1 MHALLCRRVQFFII
15 TRQGEGTM
23 LFFAF
28 IAVEGIK
35 PKCACRRGRVRPG
48 RGREGANSNHRAR
61 CNIKRGTAAG
71 RSKGAMSTHLAFL
84 TFLQLSLVLNVFQSS
99 LMSCAE

>member
-1 MHALLCRRVQFFII
+1 
-15 TRQGEGTM
+15 M

-35 PKCACRRGRVRPG
+35 PKRACRRGGVRPG
-48 RGREGANSNHRAR
+48 GGREGANSNHRAR
-61 CNIKRGTAAG
+61 CNTKRGTTAG
-71 RSKGAMSTHLAFL
+71 RSKGAMSTYLAFL
-84 TFLQLSLVLNVFQSS
+84 TFLQLSLVLTVSQSS